1 MNWESVRLFELLIL
15 YILGHLK
22 EVVTLFVPCANTF
35 RNSLIAVSVILD
47 PVLKYHLV
55 EITLCCCLAYLVER
69 FKKTEVEN
77 VRKVIYIFSE
87 NI

>member
-1 MNWESVRLFELLIL
+1 MNCESVRLFELLIL

-22 EVVTLFVPCANTF
+22 EVVTLLVPCANTF

-47 PVLKYHLV
+47 PVLKYHLM
-55 EITLCCCLAYLVER
+55 EITLCCCLACLVEL